1 MYLQVTTLELILT
14 YHAKKRMAGKAINKQ
29 QVIETIKKGAKI
41 KQTDG
46 FLARYGYIKV
56 AYKIVKD
63 KYIIKT
69 VMVE

>member
-1 MYLQVTTLELILT
+1 
-14 YHAKKRMAGKAINKQ
+14 MAGKAINKQ
-29 QVIETIKKGAKI
+29 QIIETIKKGAKI

-46 FLARYGYIKV
+46 FLARYGYTKV

>member
-1 MYLQVTTLELILT
+1 MYILKLILT
-14 YHAKKRMAGKAINKQ
+14 YHAKQRMAEKAITKQ
-29 QVIETIKKGAKI
+29 HIINAIKKGAKT

-46 FLARYGYIKV
+46 LLASYGYIRI
-56 AYKIVKD
+56 AYKIIND

>member
-1 MYLQVTTLELILT
+1 
-14 YHAKKRMAGKAINKQ
+14 MAEKAISKQ
-29 QVIETIKKGAKI
+29 HILEAIKKGAKI

-46 FLARYGYIKV
+46 FLARYSYVKV